1 MIDAVDSGGFGVLGL
16 YAARAPVVPEPP
28 ASPPAVGSPVDS
40 AGAAQAAT
48 SIQGH
53 GSGPLAAAD
62 PGADGSASQ
71 GRDFGDS
78 AQGQA
83 RQTTVLTALVAAS
96 GAARNG
102 AAGGSATSSATSS
115 ASAAPASRA
124 LRAYSR
130 AGTSVASGN
139 SSGIMVARRT

>member
-28 ASPPAVGSPVDS
+28 DSPPVTSS
-40 AGAAQAAT
+40 AAEPAGTTQDAASALGQ
-48 SIQGH
+48 
-53 GSGPLAAAD
+53 GSGPLPAAE
-62 PGADGSASQ
+62 PGADGSATP

-83 RQTTVLTALVAAS
+83 RQTAVLTALVATS

-102 AAGGSATSSATSS
+102 AAA
-115 ASAAPASRA
+115 ASLAASPQTAPATRA
-124 LRAYSR
+124 LRAYGR
-130 AGTSVASGN
+130 AGTSVPAGSA
-139 SSGIMVARRT
+139 SGIMVARRT

>member
-28 ASPPAVGSPVDS
+28 ASPPVSGSTVDS

-48 SIQGH
+48 SVQGQ

-62 PGADGSASQ
+62 PGANGSASQ

-83 RQTTVLTALVAAS
+83 RQTTVLTALVGAS
-96 GAARNG
+96 GAAQSG
-102 AAGGSATSSATSS
+102 AAGGAATSFSTPSS
-115 ASAAPASRA
+115 SPAPASRA

-130 AGTSVASGN
+130 AGTSVPSGN
-139 SSGIMVARRT
+139 SSGIMVARRA

>member
-28 ASPPAVGSPVDS
+28 DSPPVTSS
-40 AGAAQAAT
+40 AAEPTGTTQDASSALAQ
-48 SIQGH
+48 
-53 GSGPLAAAD
+53 GSGPLPAAE
-62 PGADGSASQ
+62 PGADGSATP

-83 RQTTVLTALVAAS
+83 RQTTVLTALAAAS

-102 AAGGSATSSATSS
+102 AAGGSATSSATPSS
-115 ASAAPASRA
+115 SAAPASRA